1 MERTKPEES
10 GALASAKAIKSKSR
24 NKIGGP
30 EGPELLI
37 RRPSILTLIEAGV
50 DPIVADVN
58 ADPKIRKRAIEKQF
72 GNLNKNITK
81 LTPLASKLLAKVMLE
96 PKFWSGDPSEC
107 PEDAVT
113 ATDLGND
120 FIILATQVL
129 AIAAGTDVKE
139 AASVAAKF
147 RMDSDGEAGQ

>member
-1 MERTKPEES
+1 MEES
-10 GALASAKAIKSKSR
+10 GALARAKAIREKSR
-24 NKIGGP
+24 IKIVGA
-30 EGPELLI
+30 EGTEILI
-37 RRPSILTLIEAGV
+37 MRPSILTLIEAGV

-81 LTPLASKLLAKVMLE
+81 LTPLASKLLEKVMLE
-96 PKFWSGDPSEC
+96 PKFWAGEASEC
-107 PEDAVT
+107 PDDAVT

-147 RMDSDGEAGQ
+147 RVDPDGEAGQ